1 MKMTPWRTD
10 HAVRRAL
17 RLLAAET
24 GMVLR
29 ERLTWAVLAALFA
42 ALLLGA
48 HTGAVRVEAER
59 AALAT
64 LAAEEGRA
72 IVAAREAYARYARAT
87 PVKINYWQDPT
98 NAFGYMTQFLTVH
111 AVKPPTPL
119 AALATGQS
127 DVQPSFMRV
136 SFGSSTVFDDV
147 AYELGSAARLKLG
160 AFDLAFV
167 LAVLVP
173 LAIIALAGTRL
184 SVERDSGTLR
194 LIAAQPI
201 GPRAVAG
208 AKFGAVA
215 GILVVAVLGQTGLA
229 LWLTG
234 AIRSL
239 AGSGVT
245 LGLLAGALAA
255 YILVWV
261 AACALVATLW
271 RGAVAALSILVLAWT
286 LFTVAVPAAASIAV
300 DCLTDK
306 PSRIAAIDASRQVQD
321 AFANGGA
328 GPRLTAQWLARIPG
342 AAGRADL
349 VEAPEIKRLAR
360 DAHYDVQLDARRESF
375 RAHDRES
382 AALSRWL
389 ALASPVTTF
398 DFALQGAAGTDA
410 GRHAAFLASAAA
422 YRRTLRAFF
431 EPRIVAQALNPVPVC
446 AGCQARLDFDAYDAV
461 PRFQPSIDLT
471 AGRRGAL
478 MALAWLI
485 VLAGGL
491 ALSARARLKA
501 WPA

>member
-1 MKMTPWRTD
+1 MS
-10 HAVRRAL
+10 RAL

-29 ERLTWAVLAALFA
+29 EKLTWAVLATLFA

-48 HTGAVRVEAER
+48 HMGAARVDAER
-59 AALAT
+59 AALAGA
-64 LAAEEGRA
+64 AAEEARA
-72 IVAAREAYARYARAT
+72 VATARETFARYAQPT
-87 PVKINYWQDPT
+87 PVKINAWQDPT

-111 AVKPPTPL
+111 AVKPPSPL

-127 DVQPSFMRV
+127 DVQPALVRV
-136 SFGSSTVFDDV
+136 SFGSSTVFNDV

-160 AFDLAFV
+160 AFDFAFV
-167 LAVLVP
+167 LTVLVP
-173 LAIIALAGTRL
+173 LAVIALAGTRL
-184 SVERDSGTLR
+184 SAEGDSGTLR

-215 GILVVAVLGQTGLA
+215 GILVAAILAQAGFA
-229 LWLTG
+229 LWATG
-234 AIRSL
+234 AIRSVAGTTTTL
-239 AGSGVT
+239 A
-245 LGLLAGALAA
+245 LLAGTLAA
-255 YILVWV
+255 YILLWV

-286 LFTVAVPAAASIAV
+286 LFTVVVPAAASLAA
-300 DCLTDK
+300 DLFTNK

-321 AFANGGA
+321 AFINGSA
-328 GPRLTAQWLARIPG
+328 GPRLTAQWLNRIPG
-342 AAGRADL
+342 AAERADL

-360 DAHYDVQLDARRESF
+360 DAHYDAELDAHRESF
-375 RAHDRES
+375 RTYDRQI

-446 AGCQARLDFDAYDAV
+446 GGCQARLDFDAYDAV
-461 PRFQPSIDLT
+461 PRFQPTLDLD
-471 AGRRGAL
+471 AGRDASLR
-478 MALAWLI
+478 ALAWLTA
-485 VLAGGL
+485 VGVGL
-491 ALSARARLKA
+491 ALAAWVRLRI